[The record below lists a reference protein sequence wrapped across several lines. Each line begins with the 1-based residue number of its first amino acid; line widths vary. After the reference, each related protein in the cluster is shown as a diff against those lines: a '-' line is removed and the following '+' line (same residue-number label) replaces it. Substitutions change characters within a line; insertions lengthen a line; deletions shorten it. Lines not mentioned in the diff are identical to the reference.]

1 MKYEF
6 YVCDLSLAF
15 QLSSHM
21 SKERSIKFDT
31 LTILDSYSQLL
42 NTIIVNIKRAYVSMP
57 IIKYFVSM
65 ISGCVN

>member
-31 LTILDSYSQLL
+31 LTIFDSYSQLL
-42 NTIIVNIKRAYVSMP
+42 NTIIVNIKRIYMMP
-57 IIKYFVSM
+57 IVKYFVSM
-65 ISGCVN
+65 ISDCVN

>member
-42 NTIIVNIKRAYVSMP
+42 STIIVNIKRIYMMP
-57 IIKYFVSM
+57 IVKYFVSM
-65 ISGCVN
+65 ISDCVN